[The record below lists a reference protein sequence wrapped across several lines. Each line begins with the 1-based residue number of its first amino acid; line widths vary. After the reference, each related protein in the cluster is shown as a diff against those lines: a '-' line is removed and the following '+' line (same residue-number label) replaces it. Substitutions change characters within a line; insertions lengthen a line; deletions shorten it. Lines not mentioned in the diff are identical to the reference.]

1 MLSDARVKW
10 IGDRAIPALGVE
22 DAQWE
27 GLITREGTAD
37 PGQRVMT
44 GGFSPDGAEYTLKK
58 FFSEE
63 TKAYTAL
70 FAYIDGEQG
79 IRLHFEHSAV
89 TGVCAYF
96 VKTTDGPVEAS
107 APAMPIDFGR
117 CTADSLIN
125 LQLLVKEVYLPQL
138 EPMAGS
144 SLNGTSS
151 SENDSKESRGKFG
164 LGDNDSK
171 EFRGSMLKFK
181 MQIEQ
186 AIQQVKGDV
195 DIRLELD
202 PSIVIDDETVKNY
215 DTVKKLEHALRKL
228 KDKAQDVLA
237 EVQANKTLPKTQ
249 GSGPLAEIEFWR
261 QRNAKLSTSCEQFNG
276 ARIKQVQEVLR
287 ESGGQGEELEEQYAN
302 CLVELSKLYVEA
314 KDNVKF
320 LTTLERHFKNISSGK
335 FSVIL
340 DTLPSMM
347 NAIRMVWII
356 SRHYNTDEK
365 MVPLMELIASEIATK
380 VRQRV
385 NIKFILNGT
394 NQEEK
399 EGSNS
404 GMASIQEAKE
414 VLKMWKKAYLEVRA
428 AIETSDT
435 GKRWEFD
442 RKKLFSHTDY
452 MAQVCMNLSEVA
464 TVLDQFHKFFGPEL
478 RAVTG
483 DAASIDE
490 IAKKVEELVEPL
502 ESVPFDIFSRVEKG
516 SWDIEMSQFH
526 KSVGEIEL
534 MTHTFIDTSFQKL
547 RSAEGAFD
555 LLQNFKT
562 IQSRDSIN
570 KRMMK
575 KYEDILLQYS
585 KELEGIRA
593 NYQMH
598 RDNPPTFKNYPPVAG
613 AISWAKGLYQRAK
626 KPILRFRTM
635 PDLLRIDSGED
646 VRQKYLAFAR
656 DVHEYIETKFRRWR
670 DEVVGA
676 TDYLKQS
683 ILTTVKPILTTAKPS
698 IKDDR
703 DAAVTA
709 ADPKPPYFVNFS
721 PRLNLLVRECKYLD
735 RMGFDIPENALN
747 VTLQEN
753 KYHGY
758 ATLLTTMLQRYHSLL
773 DGLTD
778 VETEVLQAQLE
789 DVRRVLAAGFSPL
802 NWRSQRISMYIE
814 ECNQKLNEFAG
825 VVSQI
830 HKSSS
835 MIDEIVRQIESSVMI
850 TEADLPPDQEP
861 IEVSEF
867 YEKMERN
874 RLSRMEELARRYK
887 EIGPLLNKI
896 EEIVAG
902 TSTGSAPVLHSYYKY
917 WEKRLYN
924 AITHMVVGSMATFQ
938 ALLNVREAKGADEP
952 SPQRPLCKLSASL
965 NGKDIVVS
973 PTLQDIYKFLSKSVK
988 HLVESAK
995 FFVRWMHLTCKE
1007 TDPQVV
1013 NEDEEPVVF
1022 SFYTD
1027 VAQNPHVIKMMVS
1040 LNQSIQRV
1048 FGILATYLDGWR
1060 TYDSGYGLWDAK
1072 RRARLE
1078 KLVDRFPDDVFFDK
1092 AMRIYDG
1099 IVADVRA
1106 TPYQKDIQFLRID
1119 CVAIAH
1125 GIIEVSSEWKE
1136 SYGRIGHELA
1146 ENVLTRITTTINE
1159 LNAEISK
1166 DPKDLDTLKLV
1177 LNNVAGIQER
1187 SMDMELKYMDV
1198 NERYRTLRNYSIEVP
1213 EEQCVQANELGER
1226 WHQLVIDSKT
1236 KDLRLVRVKEQ
1247 FRAVTREQA
1256 LQFGEECKEMKKK
1269 FQTEGPGVSGID
1281 LSEGVELVR
1290 QYERTLS
1297 EMRKRR
1303 GELVNA
1309 EGLFGLPITSYP
1321 GLNEVAAELERLQQI
1336 YGLYTKQDVF
1346 VNTMSSM
1353 LWAELDISQLES
1365 GIEALENECKKF
1377 PKNLKDSSTFVA
1389 VEAVILGFKDSI
1401 PLIASL
1407 KNDAMKKRHWDKM
1420 MELTGV
1426 TFDMNPKTF
1435 TLENLFA
1442 MELYKY
1448 GEDIAEVVT
1457 ESMQEGKIENEL
1469 KSVEATWASTT
1480 FELLPYKK
1488 PNGEVHGQ
1496 QLKQAD
1502 DIKLELEDNMLNL
1515 QTMSSSRYVTNFADQ
1530 VRGWERSLNLVNE
1543 CIDAWFV
1550 VQRKW
1555 MYLESIFIGAEDI
1568 RQQLPEE
1575 AKKFDAV
1582 DKAWKQIMVATA
1594 KDPNVV
1600 RACTTEGRFELLKSL
1615 SERLDKCQKSLSDY
1629 LDTKRNSFPR
1639 FFFISDDELLSVL
1652 GSSDPTSIQIH
1663 LLKLFD
1669 NVKFFKFGKNDASVD
1684 GMQEGG
1690 GAKEAFPLRTPAA
1703 IEGPVEAWMTNVE
1716 TEMKVSLQQIS
1727 KEGVFSYAKSKRTD
1741 WLEDNLGMVVLVGTQ
1756 IWWTWE
1762 VEDVFR
1768 EVVSGDKR
1776 AMKKLAVKLTDQL
1789 NDLVAMVRRKI
1800 SSQTRK
1806 KVNTL
1811 LIVDV
1816 HGRDIVDAFVRDSIL
1831 NAKEFDWESQL
1842 RYYWDKDIDDVMM
1855 KQCTGSFRYGYEYMG
1870 LNGRLVIT
1878 ALTDRCHMT
1887 ITQAL
1892 TFKLGTAPA
1901 GPAGTGKT
1909 ETTKDLAKGMAIPCF
1924 VINCGEGLDFK
1935 AMGSTFS
1942 GLVQVGAWGCFDEFN
1957 RINIEV
1963 LSVVA
1968 AQIKSIQNALND
1980 ERDTCDIG
1988 MGDIYIKRSGGFA
2001 TVGIFITMNPGYAG
2015 RTELPDNLKA
2025 LFRPV
2030 TMILPDLMQ
2039 ICKIML
2045 FSEGFEGAIPLAMK
2059 MTVLYQLAKEQLSKQ
2074 FHYDFGLRALK
2085 SVLVMA
2091 GSMKRSS
2098 ADLGEDVVLMRA
2110 LRDSNMPKFVFED
2123 VPLFQG
2129 LIGDLFP
2136 GLDCPRV
2143 TFEALKTEI
2152 EKYLEENDFRHPD
2165 DEVFQNQVDKIIQMY
2180 ETQIVRHTTMIV
2192 GPTGGGKSVVLDAL
2206 VAASLNS
2213 INSVVKTQIVNPKA
2227 QSVNELYGNMDP
2239 ATRDWTDGVLS
2250 KLFRNLNQPLPA
2262 GKENEMRW
2270 IVFDGDVD
2278 AVWVE
2283 NMNSVMDDNRLLT
2296 LPNGE
2301 RIRLQT
2307 HCAMICE
2314 TFDLQYAS
2322 PATISRCGMVW
2333 VDPQNLGYTPYY
2345 VRWAKRRCSVPS
2357 REAELEPLTEM
2368 YEKYV
2373 KKCVDYV
2380 LEGMVDGQF
2389 VPRLK
2394 QVIPITNVDVVKQ
2407 LCTSLDA
2414 FLPDAKSTP
2423 LERQQ
2428 IEGIYLFSLTWSLG
2442 AALVGA
2448 DREKFDKFLKDL
2460 SDGQTPSGSL
2470 YDSYYDTESNSWESW
2485 SDHVPAYRPPQPFV
2499 FYNVL
2504 VPTTDSILYTFF
2516 ISKMMLTRNPV
2527 LFVGESGT
2535 AKTVTIQNY
2544 LNGLDEEANNIL
2556 NMNFSSNTNSQDV
2569 QTNLEANI
2577 DKRTGA
2583 IYGPPTGKQ
2592 LMVFV
2597 DDLNMPKVDLYGT
2610 QQPIALL
2617 HFLVG
2622 KGCMY
2627 DRENE
2632 LDLHILK
2639 DLQFCAAMGPPGG
2652 GRNKTDPRFVALFNV
2667 YNLTSPTEDVLLNIY
2682 SEIIKNQINSSVFD
2696 GGIVAVGQKMPRC
2709 MLTVF
2714 HGIVDK
2720 LPPTPSKFHYIF
2732 NLRDLGRVCEGVCL
2746 ATPDKFT
2753 TANDMVRLW
2762 RNEMTRIFSDRLNDV
2777 ADVALVSG
2785 LISDVMSD
2793 AYPDAKDFA
2802 MQDPILYGDYQLAV
2816 QRLEDETAEDP
2827 RLYHDLGDYPT
2838 IRKIFD
2844 GVLEHY
2850 NTMHKSMTLVLF
2862 VMALEHLTRIY
2873 RILRMP
2879 RGNALLIGVGGSGKQ
2894 SLTKLAA
2901 HTAGY
2906 SIFEISLSRGYGE
2919 NEFREDLKELY
2930 KRLGGEPM
2938 VFLFTDA
2945 HVVEEGF
2952 LEYINNMLTTGL
2964 VPALFAQDEK
2974 DALINSVRAEVKA
2987 AGIVETSVNCWNYY
3001 VTKARGNL
3009 HILLAMSP
3017 SGDSLR
3023 IRCRNFPGMVS
3034 ANVIDWFF
3042 PWPEDALQ
3050 KVAEFFL
3057 KDEQQLEEQ
3066 HRAKVITHL
3075 VHAHQSVVTFSTRFE
3090 LELRRH
3096 YYVTPKNYL
3105 DLIDNYHTQLNKCND
3120 DVSSASKRLEGGLTK
3135 LVEAAKDVGI
3145 MEIELKE
3152 KQVIV
3157 NEKTKNCEALI
3168 ADIQEKSGVASEEQE
3183 KASVKQTEVEAKSKI
3198 IAVEKVKADEA
3209 LSEAYPAVEA
3219 AAAALDNLKKDDLT
3233 DLKAINK
3240 PHDMVLTVC
3249 VGVTYLNPQKTSKDA
3264 MKAFAS
3270 AKKDD
3275 LWSHCKKML
3284 QTPNLLKCLK
3294 DYDKDNISSKAI
3306 KEVKKQI
3313 ADVAKGAAKEGIS
3326 AYDFMV
3332 GKSKAAAGLNVWL
3345 EAVDKYYDVAKQVE
3359 PLKQKVSSME
3369 KEAGKAQADLEKLNT
3384 KLGALKEQLDTLNAG
3399 FAEANGELQGLKE
3412 EAMIMEKRLT
3422 AASKLITGLA
3432 SERTRWEK
3440 DVTEFGAQQKRLVG
3454 DCLLSASFLSYAGA
3468 FTFDYRAQMVY
3479 HHLHD
3484 DVLEKGVPLTQP
3496 FTLEGLL
3503 TTDAKVQQWVGQGL
3517 PADEHSVQN
3526 GILTTM
3532 ASRFP
3537 LCIDPQQQAVSW
3549 IKSKEAKSNLTVKTF
3564 NDSDFMK
3571 HLELAIQFGNPF
3583 LFESIDEEID
3593 PMIDP
3598 ILEKSWVQN
3607 GAQKLITL
3615 GDKTVEWDD
3624 NFRLYFTT
3632 KLANPHYSPEV
3643 MGKLMIVN
3651 YSVTKDG
3658 LANQLLNVVVG
3669 HERED
3674 LEQQYKELV
3683 DEMSANTQLMAELE
3697 DSLLKNLSESE
3708 GNILDNE
3715 ELIGTL
3721 EETKRK
3727 SVEITAKLDQAT
3739 FTKAEITK
3747 TRSLYSP
3754 VAKRGSILYFTMS
3767 GLSLIMG
3774 MYELSLGS
3782 FLSVFITALDN
3793 AKRDVV
3799 LQKRLANLVKTVTE
3813 NMYDYTCTGIFERH
3827 KLMFS
3832 FQMCSEIMDGE
3843 GTLNRKEV
3851 DFFLKGDTSI
3861 EAGGKA
3867 KPEGAKWIS
3876 ESGWKDLSF
3885 LNTSE
3890 TMDENFRGIS
3900 DGVEKNLDTWRKWYD
3915 LETPET
3921 EPLPMKYTEKLN
3933 GMQQL
3938 LVMRCFRPDRVYN
3951 AAKLFVMGE
3960 MGEKFVQPPVL
3971 DYARIFAQS
3980 TSMSPIVF
3988 ILSPGADPQSD
3999 IQILGEQVGFTPP
4012 TKLKF
4017 VSLGQG
4023 QGPMALSFLESG
4035 YSRGQ
4040 WVLLQNCHL
4049 MTSWL
4054 KTLEKR
4060 LETMLTPH
4068 EHFRLWLTTEPTDKF
4083 PLGIIQRSLKV
4094 VTEPPD
4100 GLKQNMRNSYSK
4112 IDQTMLDECPHWAF
4126 RPTLYVLVFLHAV
4139 VLERRKYGKIG
4150 WNVAYD
4156 FNESDFN
4163 ISRRLLG
4170 LYLTKAFED
4179 KDEVLP
4185 WGSLKFLVGAAMY
4198 GGRVSDDFD
4207 RRVLLTYMEEY
4218 MGDFLFDDNQ
4228 KFYFS
4233 QSGFKYEL
4241 PEHGPLE
4248 KYTSMVEALPLTNSP
4263 AVFGLHPNAE
4273 IGYFTIASKAMWHD
4287 LISLQ
4292 PRTAGGEGGMSR
4304 EDQIGNMA
4312 QDILKKVPAVVDLMI
4327 VRKGLGHVPTPE
4339 EVVLLQELERFNN
4352 LTKKMSLTLA
4362 DLGRALVGEIG
4373 MSDELDALGDALFNS
4388 FLPSAWR
4395 RMSPDTQKSLGS
4407 WMNHFSHRHE
4417 QYVSWIENGSPTVM
4431 WLSGLQIPAS
4441 YLTALVQSTCRARN
4455 WPLDKSKMYTKVV
4468 VYRQAA
4474 EVTEKLEAG
4483 CYIQGLYMEGAGWD
4497 MDVMQ
4502 LKRQEPK
4509 VLVIDMPLL
4518 QVIPIEAAKL
4528 KLQNTLRTP
4537 VYVTQARRN
4546 AMGVGLVFVA
4556 DLATTQHPSHWVVQ
4570 GVAMMLNTD
4579 E

>member
-1 MLSDARVKW
+1 
-10 IGDRAIPALGVE
+10 
-22 DAQWE
+22 
-27 GLITREGTAD
+27 
-37 PGQRVMT
+37 
-44 GGFSPDGAEYTLKK
+44 
-58 FFSEE
+58 
-63 TKAYTAL
+63 
-70 FAYIDGEQG
+70 
-79 IRLHFEHSAV
+79 
-89 TGVCAYF
+89 
-96 VKTTDGPVEAS
+96 
-107 APAMPIDFGR
+107 
-117 CTADSLIN
+117 
-125 LQLLVKEVYLPQL
+125 
-138 EPMAGS
+138 
-144 SLNGTSS
+144 
-151 SENDSKESRGKFG
+151 
-164 LGDNDSK
+164 
-171 EFRGSMLKFK
+171 
-181 MQIEQ
+181 
-186 AIQQVKGDV
+186 
-195 DIRLELD
+195 
-202 PSIVIDDETVKNY
+202 
-215 DTVKKLEHALRKL
+215 
-228 KDKAQDVLA
+228 
-237 EVQANKTLPKTQ
+237 
-249 GSGPLAEIEFWR
+249 
-261 QRNAKLSTSCEQFNG
+261 
-276 ARIKQVQEVLR
+276 
-287 ESGGQGEELEEQYAN
+287 
-302 CLVELSKLYVEA
+302 
-314 KDNVKF
+314 
-320 LTTLERHFKNISSGK
+320 
-335 FSVIL
+335 
-340 DTLPSMM
+340 
-347 NAIRMVWII
+347 
-356 SRHYNTDEK
+356 
-365 MVPLMELIASEIATK
+365 
-380 VRQRV
+380 
-385 NIKFILNGT
+385 
-394 NQEEK
+394 
-399 EGSNS
+399 
-404 GMASIQEAKE
+404 
-414 VLKMWKKAYLEVRA
+414 
-428 AIETSDT
+428 
-435 GKRWEFD
+435 
-442 RKKLFSHTDY
+442 
-452 MAQVCMNLSEVA
+452 
-464 TVLDQFHKFFGPEL
+464 
-478 RAVTG
+478 
-483 DAASIDE
+483 
-490 IAKKVEELVEPL
+490 
-502 ESVPFDIFSRVEKG
+502 
-516 SWDIEMSQFH
+516 
-526 KSVGEIEL
+526 
-534 MTHTFIDTSFQKL
+534 
-547 RSAEGAFD
+547 
-555 LLQNFKT
+555 
-562 IQSRDSIN
+562 
-570 KRMMK
+570 
-575 KYEDILLQYS
+575 
-585 KELEGIRA
+585 
-593 NYQMH
+593 
-598 RDNPPTFKNYPPVAG
+598 
-613 AISWAKGLYQRAK
+613 
-626 KPILRFRTM
+626 
-635 PDLLRIDSGED
+635 
-646 VRQKYLAFAR
+646 
-656 DVHEYIETKFRRWR
+656 
-670 DEVVGA
+670 
-676 TDYLKQS
+676 
-683 ILTTVKPILTTAKPS
+683 
-698 IKDDR
+698 
-703 DAAVTA
+703 
-709 ADPKPPYFVNFS
+709 
-721 PRLNLLVRECKYLD
+721 
-735 RMGFDIPENALN
+735 
-747 VTLQEN
+747 
-753 KYHGY
+753 
-758 ATLLTTMLQRYHSLL
+758 
-773 DGLTD
+773 
-778 VETEVLQAQLE
+778 
-789 DVRRVLAAGFSPL
+789 
-802 NWRSQRISMYIE
+802 
-814 ECNQKLNEFAG
+814 
-825 VVSQI
+825 
-830 HKSSS
+830 
-835 MIDEIVRQIESSVMI
+835 
-850 TEADLPPDQEP
+850 
-861 IEVSEF
+861 
-867 YEKMERN
+867 
-874 RLSRMEELARRYK
+874 
-887 EIGPLLNKI
+887 
-896 EEIVAG
+896 
-902 TSTGSAPVLHSYYKY
+902 
-917 WEKRLYN
+917 
-924 AITHMVVGSMATFQ
+924 
-938 ALLNVREAKGADEP
+938 
-952 SPQRPLCKLSASL
+952 
-965 NGKDIVVS
+965 
-973 PTLQDIYKFLSKSVK
+973 
-988 HLVESAK
+988 
-995 FFVRWMHLTCKE
+995 
-1007 TDPQVV
+1007 
-1013 NEDEEPVVF
+1013 
-1022 SFYTD
+1022 
-1027 VAQNPHVIKMMVS
+1027 
-1040 LNQSIQRV
+1040 
-1048 FGILATYLDGWR
+1048 
-1060 TYDSGYGLWDAK
+1060 
-1072 RRARLE
+1072 
-1078 KLVDRFPDDVFFDK
+1078 
-1092 AMRIYDG
+1092 
-1099 IVADVRA
+1099 
-1106 TPYQKDIQFLRID
+1106 
-1119 CVAIAH
+1119 
-1125 GIIEVSSEWKE
+1125 
-1136 SYGRIGHELA
+1136 
-1146 ENVLTRITTTINE
+1146 
-1159 LNAEISK
+1159 
-1166 DPKDLDTLKLV
+1166 
-1177 LNNVAGIQER
+1177 
-1187 SMDMELKYMDV
+1187 
-1198 NERYRTLRNYSIEVP
+1198 
-1213 EEQCVQANELGER
+1213 
-1226 WHQLVIDSKT
+1226 
-1236 KDLRLVRVKEQ
+1236 
-1247 FRAVTREQA
+1247 
-1256 LQFGEECKEMKKK
+1256 
-1269 FQTEGPGVSGID
+1269 
-1281 LSEGVELVR
+1281 
-1290 QYERTLS
+1290 
-1297 EMRKRR
+1297 
-1303 GELVNA
+1303 
-1309 EGLFGLPITSYP
+1309 
-1321 GLNEVAAELERLQQI
+1321 
-1336 YGLYTKQDVF
+1336 
-1346 VNTMSSM
+1346 
-1353 LWAELDISQLES
+1353 
-1365 GIEALENECKKF
+1365 
-1377 PKNLKDSSTFVA
+1377 
-1389 VEAVILGFKDSI
+1389 
-1401 PLIASL
+1401 
-1407 KNDAMKKRHWDKM
+1407 
-1420 MELTGV
+1420 
-1426 TFDMNPKTF
+1426 
-1435 TLENLFA
+1435 
-1442 MELYKY
+1442 
-1448 GEDIAEVVT
+1448 
-1457 ESMQEGKIENEL
+1457 
-1469 KSVEATWASTT
+1469 
-1480 FELLPYKK
+1480 
-1488 PNGEVHGQ
+1488 
-1496 QLKQAD
+1496 
-1502 DIKLELEDNMLNL
+1502 
-1515 QTMSSSRYVTNFADQ
+1515 MSSSRYVTNFADQ
-1530 VRGWERSLNLVNE
+1530 VRGWERTLNLVNE

-1575 AKKFDAV
+1575 AKKFDAI
-1582 DKAWKQIMVATA
+1582 DKAWKQIMIATV
-1594 KDPNVV
+1594 KNPNVV
-1600 RACTTEGRFELLKSL
+1600 QACQTEGRFDLLKQL

-1652 GSSDPTSIQIH
+1652 GSSNPTSIQIH

-1669 NVKFFKFGKNDASVD
+1669 NVKFFKFGKNNGTVD

-1690 GAKEAFPLRTPAA
+1690 GAKEAFGLRTPAST
-1703 IEGPVEAWMTNVE
+1703 EGAVENWMSGVE
-1716 TEMKVSLQQIS
+1716 DEMKASLQQIS
-1727 KEGVFSYAKSKRTD
+1727 KEGVFSYAKSKRTE

-1768 EVVSGDKR
+1768 EVISGDKK
-1776 AMKKLAVKLTDQL
+1776 AMKTLAVKLTAQL
-1789 NDLVAMVRRKI
+1789 NELVAKVRQNI

-1816 HGRDIVDAFVRDSIL
+1816 HARDIVDGFVRDSIL

-1855 KQCTGSFRYGYEYMG
+1855 KQCTGSFRYGFEYMG

-1878 ALTDRCHMT
+1878 ALTDRCYMT

-1909 ETTKDLAKGMAIPCF
+1909 ETVKDLAKGMAIPCF

-1968 AQIKSIQNALND
+1968 AQIKSVQNALND
-1980 ERDTCDIG
+1980 ERDSCDIG
-1988 MGDIYIKRSGGFA
+1988 MGDIYIKRTGGFA

-2030 TMILPDLMQ
+2030 TMIVPDLMM

-2059 MTVLYQLAKEQLSKQ
+2059 MTVLYMLAKEQLSKQ

-2143 TFEALKTEI
+2143 TFEALKNSI

-2165 DEVFQNQVDKIIQMY
+2165 EPIFQNQVDKIIQMY

-2206 VAASLNS
+2206 VFASLEALNS
-2213 INSVVKTQIVNPKA
+2213 NVKTQLVNPKA
-2227 QSVNELYGNMDP
+2227 QSINELYGNMDP
-2239 ATRDWTDGVLS
+2239 LTRDWTDGVLS
-2250 KLFRNLNQPLPA
+2250 KLFRNLNQPLPV

-2270 IVFDGDVD
+2270 IIFDGDVD

-2307 HCAMICE
+2307 HCALICE

-2333 VDPQNLGYTPYY
+2333 VDPQNLGYTPFY
-2345 VRWAKRRCSVPS
+2345 VRWAKKRCAHPS
-2357 REAELEPLTEM
+2357 REHELEPLTEC
-2368 YEKYV
+2368 YEKYA

-2389 VPRLK
+2389 VPRLS
-2394 QVIPITNVDVVKQ
+2394 QVIPITNVDVIKQ

-2414 FLPDAKSTP
+2414 FLPVAKDTP

-2442 AALVGA
+2442 AALIGP

-2470 YDSYYDTESNSWESW
+2470 YESYYDTGTNSWESW
-2485 SDHVPAYRPPQPFV
+2485 SDHVPTYQAPQPFV

-2504 VPTTDSILYTFF
+2504 VPTTDSVLYTFF
-2516 ISKMMLTRNPV
+2516 IQKMMMTRNPV

-2544 LNGLDEEANNIL
+2544 LTGLDEEANNIL
-2556 NMNFSSNTNSQDV
+2556 NMNFSSNTNAQDV

-2577 DKRTGA
+2577 DKRTGQ

-2627 DRENE
+2627 DRGDE
-2632 LDLHILK
+2632 LDLHIIK

-2652 GRNKTDPRFVALFNV
+2652 GRNNVDPRFVALFNV

-2696 GGIVAVGQKMPRC
+2696 GGIVAVAQKIPQC
-2709 MLTVF
+2709 MLNVF
-2714 HGIVDK
+2714 HGIIDK

-2732 NLRDLGRVCEGVCL
+2732 NLRDLGRVCEGMCL

-2753 TANDMVRLW
+2753 SANQAVRLW
-2762 RNEMTRIFSDRLNDV
+2762 RNEMTRIFSDRLNDA
-2777 ADVALVSG
+2777 ADVTLVNNLVG
-2785 LISDVMSD
+2785 DAISD
-2793 AYPDAKDFA
+2793 AYPDSKEAA
-2802 MQDPILYGDYQLAV
+2802 MLEPMLFGDYALAV
-2816 QRLEDETAEDP
+2816 PRLEDDEEDP
-2827 RLYHDLGDYPT
+2827 CLYEDLGDYSA

-2850 NTMHKSMTLVLF
+2850 NTVHKSMTLVLF

-2894 SLTKLAA
+2894 SLTRLAA

-2906 SIFEISLSRGYGE
+2906 TIFEISLSRGYGE
-2919 NEFREDLKELY
+2919 FEFREDLKELY
-2930 KRLGGEPM
+2930 KRLGSEPV

-2964 VPALFAQDEK
+2964 VPALFAQEEK
-2974 DALINSVRAEVKA
+2974 DALINMVRAEVKA

-3001 VTKARGNL
+3001 VNKARDNL

-3017 SGDSLR
+3017 SGDTLR
-3023 IRCRNFPGMVS
+3023 IRCRNFPGLVS

-3042 PWPEDALQ
+3042 PWPEDALT

-3057 KDEQQLEEQ
+3057 KDEKQLEEA

-3075 VHAHQSVVTFSTRFE
+3075 VHAHQSVVTFSARFE

-3105 DLIDNYHTQLNKCND
+3105 DLIDNYHSQLNESNKR
-3120 DVSSASKRLEGGLTK
+3120 VEVASKRLEGGLTK
-3135 LVEAAKDVGI
+3135 LVEAAQDVDQ
-3145 MEIELKE
+3145 MQIELTE
-3152 KQVIV
+3152 KKIV
-3157 NEKTKNCEALI
+3157 VDEKTKNCEALI
-3168 ADIQEKSGVASEEQE
+3168 ANITEKSTVASEEQE
-3183 KASVKQTEVEAKSKI
+3183 KASAKQTEVEAKSKI
-3198 IAVEKVKADEA
+3198 IAVEKAKADEA

-3219 AAAALDNLKKDDLT
+3219 AAAALDNLSKNDLDNLKGFNKVT
-3233 DLKAINK
+3233 DS
-3240 PHDMVLTVC
+3240 VLLVC
-3249 VGVTYLNPQKTSKDA
+3249 IGVTHLNPHKGNKDM
-3264 MKAFAS
+3264 MKAFYAAKEDALWAS
-3270 AKKDD
+3270 
-3275 LWSHCKKML
+3275 CKKML
-3284 QTPNLLKCLK
+3284 MTPNLLKMLK
-3294 DYDKDNISSKAI
+3294 EYDKDGISNKAI
-3306 KEVKKQI
+3306 KEVKKVLTNKL
-3313 ADVAKGAAKEGIS
+3313 VAEV
-3326 AYDFMV
+3326 DM
-3332 GKSKAAAGLNVWL
+3332 KSKSTAAAGLLVWL
-3345 EAVDKYYDVAKQVE
+3345 DAVNKYHDVAKQVE
-3359 PLKQKVSSME
+3359 PLKLKVSTME
-3369 KEAGKAQADLEKLNT
+3369 KEADKAQTDLEKLNI
-3384 KLGALKEQLDTLNAG
+3384 KLKALKEQLDALNAG
-3399 FAEANGELQGLKE
+3399 FSEANGELQALKE
-3412 EAMIMEKRLT
+3412 EAMLMEKRLS
-3422 AASKLITGLA
+3422 AASKLITGLT
-3432 SERTRWEK
+3432 SERTRWTK
-3440 DVTEFGAQQKRLVG
+3440 DVSEFGAQQSRLVG

-3484 DVLEKGVPLTQP
+3484 DVLAKEIPLTQP
-3496 FTLEGLL
+3496 FSLEGLL
-3503 TTDAKVQQWVGQGL
+3503 TTDATVQLWVSQGL

-3526 GILTTM
+3526 GILTTK

-3537 LCIDPQQQAVSW
+3537 LCIDPQQQAVTW
-3549 IKSKEAKSNLTVKTF
+3549 IKSREAKSNLTVKTF
-3564 NDSDFMK
+3564 NDADFMK

-3598 ILEKSWVQN
+3598 ILEKNWVQD

-3632 KLANPHYSPEV
+3632 KLANPHYSPEI

-3683 DEMSANTQLMAELE
+3683 DEMSSNTQLMAELE
-3697 DSLLKNLSESE
+3697 DSLLSNLSSSE

-3715 ELIGTL
+3715 ELIATL

-3727 SVEITAKLDQAT
+3727 SVEITAKLDQAA

-3767 GLSLIMG
+3767 GLSLIMS

-3782 FLSVFITALDN
+3782 FLGVFVTALDN

-3799 LQKRLANLVKTVTE
+3799 LQKRLTNLVRTVTE

-3843 GTLNRKEV
+3843 QTLDRVEV

-3867 KPEGAKWIS
+3867 KPDEAKWIS

-3885 LNTSE
+3885 LSASE
-3890 TMDENFRGIS
+3890 TMNENFKGIA
-3900 DGVEKNLDTWRKWYD
+3900 DGVENNLAVWRAWYD
-3915 LETPET
+3915 LESPET
-3921 EPLPMKYTEKLN
+3921 EQLPMEYSVKLN

-3960 MGEKFVQPPVL
+3960 MGEKYVQPPVL

-3980 TSMSPIVF
+3980 TAMSPIVF
-3988 ILSPGADPQSD
+3988 VLSPGADPQSD
-3999 IQILGEQVGFTPP
+3999 IQILGDQVGFIPG
-4012 TKLKF
+4012 KNFRFL
-4017 VSLGQG
+4017 SLGQG
-4023 QGPMALSFLESG
+4023 QGPMALNYLESG

-4060 LETMLTPH
+4060 LETMTQPH
-4068 EHFRLWLTTEPTDKF
+4068 EDFRLWLTTEPTDKF

-4185 WGSLKFLVGAAMY
+4185 WGSLKYLIGAAMY

-4207 RRVLLTYMEEY
+4207 RRVLITYLEEY

-4248 KYTSMVEALPLTNSP
+4248 KYLAMVETLPLTNSP

-4273 IGYFTIASKAMWHD
+4273 IGYFTIASKSMWHD

-4292 PRTAGGEGGMSR
+4292 PRTGGGEGGMSR
-4304 EDQIGNMA
+4304 EDQIANMG
-4312 QDILKKVPAVVDLMI
+4312 QDIIKKVPEVVDLLI

-4339 EVVLLQELERFNN
+4339 EVVLLQELERFNK
-4352 LTKKMSLTLA
+4352 LTQKMALSLA
-4362 DLGRALVGEIG
+4362 DLGRALIGEIG
-4373 MSDELDALGDALFNS
+4373 MSDELDALGDAMFNS

-4407 WMNHFSHRHE
+4407 WMNHFTHRHE
-4417 QYVSWIENGSPTVM
+4417 QYVGWIENGSPAVM
-4431 WLSGLQIPAS
+4431 WLSGLMVPAS

-4468 VYRQAA
+4468 SYRQPE
-4474 EVTEKLEAG
+4474 EVTERLDAG
-4483 CYIQGLYMEGAGWD
+4483 CYIHGLYMEGAGWD
-4497 MDVMQ
+4497 SDKMQ

-4546 AMGVGLVFVA
+4546 AMGVGLVFEA
-4556 DLATTQHPSHWVVQ
+4556 DLATTQHASHWVVQ